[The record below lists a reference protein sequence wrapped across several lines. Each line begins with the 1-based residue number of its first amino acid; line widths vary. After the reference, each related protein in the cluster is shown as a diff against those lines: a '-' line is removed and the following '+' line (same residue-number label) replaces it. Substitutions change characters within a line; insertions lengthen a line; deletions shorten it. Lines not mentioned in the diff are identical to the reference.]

1 MSEVVLSVSFLTYD
15 EERVDMHSGVWRGL
29 HLLEYFESRLV
40 IGPEL
45 KDVAKVESSLLEMPV
60 RFQDL
65 AKLKRKL
72 VRVRNDKMYSVYN
85 LKVLLPS
92 ILIRRLDLKRSS
104 CEKYGIIQVLE
115 IEKYPGQVE

>member
-1 MSEVVLSVSFLTYD
+1 M
-15 EERVDMHSGVWRGL
+15 
-29 HLLEYFESRLV
+29 
-40 IGPEL
+40 
-45 KDVAKVESSLLEMPV
+45 
-60 RFQDL
+60 
-65 AKLKRKL
+65 
-72 VRVRNDKMYSVYN
+72 YN